1 MLKNSKFQ
9 PQAQKILKDMGRFA
23 DELGVSVY
31 LVGGAVRDA
40 LLGKDPSEMDFV
52 VLGNGVEF
60 AEKAYSKYGG
70 HGLVRFERFGT
81 ASFFLADRKLEFVS
95 ARKEMYEKGSRKPHV
110 ASASLEEDLARRD
123 FTINAMAMG
132 IQEPHFGEIIDPFDG
147 QKDLQLKMIRTP
159 LNPFHTFSEDPL
171 RILRAARF
179 ASQLQ
184 FDIAPE
190 TLQAMKEERE
200 RLRIVSQER
209 ITDELLKILS
219 HPKPSTGFRILQQT
233 GVLELIFPELAS
245 LSGVEQRN
253 SYHHKDVFE
262 HTLKVVDNIAKVSD
276 KLQLRFAGLVHD
288 IGKPVVK
295 RFIEGVGWTFYNHEN
310 IGERMLKRICTRLKL
325 PNEYL
330 KYSQKLT
337 RLHMRPIQLI
347 GGHVTDSA
355 IRRILVQAGED
366 IEDLMILCRA
376 DITSGNPKRVQTHLA
391 NFDWVV
397 QRMKEVEERD
407 RLRAFQSPVRGD
419 EIMAVCGLK
428 PGPLVGKLKSKIEE
442 AILEGEIPNEHDA
455 ALEYLLKIKEEII
468 HAFSNETK
476 KGEIPNGEEKDP
488 V

>member
-1 MLKNSKFQ
+1 MIENLKFQ
-9 PQAQKILKDMGRFA
+9 KQIQKILMHIGHLA
-23 DELGVSVY
+23 NETEISVY

-40 LLGKDPSEMDFV
+40 LLGKDPFEMDFV
-52 VLGNGVEF
+52 VLGDGIEF
-60 AEKAYSKYGG
+60 AEKACSKFDG

-81 ASFFLADRKLEFVS
+81 ASFFLENRKLEFVS

-110 ASASLEEDLARRD
+110 TSASLEEDLARRD
-123 FTINAMAMG
+123 FTINAIAIG
-132 IQEPHFGEIIDPFDG
+132 IQNHNFGEIIDPFDG
-147 QKDLQLKMIRTP
+147 QKDLQLKIIRTP

-184 FDIAPE
+184 FSIAPE
-190 TLQAMKEERE
+190 TLQAMQEERK
-200 RLRIVSQER
+200 RLQIVSQER

-219 HPKPSTGFRILQQT
+219 HPKPSIGFRILQQT
-233 GVLELIFPELAS
+233 GVLELIFPELAE

-253 SYHHKDVFE
+253 AYHHKDVFE
-262 HTLKVVDNIAKVSD
+262 HTLKVVDNIAKMSD
-276 KLQLRFAGLVHD
+276 KLQLRFTGLLHD
-288 IGKPVVK
+288 IGKPLVK

-310 IGERMLKRICTRLKL
+310 VGERMIKKICTRLKL

-337 RLHMRPIQLI
+337 HLHMRPIQLI
-347 GGHVTDSA
+347 GSHVTDSA

-391 NFDWVV
+391 NFDSVV

-419 EIMAVCGLK
+419 EIIAVCGIK

-455 ALEYLLKIKEEII
+455 ALEYLLKIKDMII
-468 HAFSNETK
+468 HEFSTEPQ
-476 KGEIPNGEEKDP
+476 KGALKNGEKKDF
-488 V
+488 